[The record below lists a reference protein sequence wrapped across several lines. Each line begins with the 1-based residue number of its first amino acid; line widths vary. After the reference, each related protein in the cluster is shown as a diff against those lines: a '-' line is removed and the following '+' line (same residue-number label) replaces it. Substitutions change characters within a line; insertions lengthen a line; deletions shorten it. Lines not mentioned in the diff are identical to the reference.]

1 MGKYI
6 DRDERRDQ
14 YFFAR
19 ICVGVDLEVGLPEAI
34 KLTVV
39 NWSRVQELDYD

>member
-14 YFFAR
+14 YSCAR
-19 ICVGVDLEVGLPEAI
+19 ICVEVDLEAGLLEAI
-34 KLTVV
+34 KLTIAD
-39 NWSRVQELDYD
+39 WSHMQELDYE